1 VKHRQ
6 SLSRD
11 YEPEYYVPHAQI
23 PFNGMSLIMR
33 TTNDA
38 RSLARSIQQEVQ
50 ALDRD
55 VPVYRI
61 KTLDQYLGVA
71 VAQPKFSALL
81 LSLFAGLALLLTA
94 IGLYGV
100 MAYAVVQRAQE
111 IGIRIALGAQ
121 TGDVLK
127 MVLRQG
133 LKLTTL
139 GLAIGLAAAYALT
152 RYMQSLLFG
161 VKATDPS
168 TFAAIALLLIA
179 VALMAC
185 WIPAKRATKVDPMV
199 ALRCE

>member
-1 VKHRQ
+1 
-6 SLSRD
+6 
-11 YEPEYYVPHAQI
+11 
-23 PFNGMSLIMR
+23 LISVV
-33 TTNDA
+33 T
-38 RSLARSIQQEVQ
+38 
-50 ALDRD
+50 
-55 VPVYRI
+55 
-61 KTLDQYLGVA
+61 GV
-71 VAQPKFSALL
+71 
-81 LSLFAGLALLLTA
+81 LFGLALALTA

-100 MAYAVVQRAQE
+100 VAYAVVQRAQE
-111 IGIRIALGAQ
+111 IGIRIALCAQ
-121 TGDVLK
+121 TGDMLK

-161 VKATDPS
+161 VQATDPS
-168 TFAAIALLLIA
+168 TFASIVLLLIA

>member
-1 VKHRQ
+1 MNLVVR
-6 SLSRD
+6 
-11 YEPEYYVPHAQI
+11 A
-23 PFNGMSLIMR
+23 
-33 TTNDA
+33 TNDP

-50 ALDRD
+50 SLDRD
-55 VPVYRI
+55 IPVYQIR
-61 KTLDQYLGVA
+61 TLEQYLSVA
-71 VAQPKFSALL
+71 VAQPKFNALL

-100 MAYAVVQRAQE
+100 VAFAVVQRSQE

-199 ALRCE
+199 ALWCE

>member
-1 VKHRQ
+1 
-6 SLSRD
+6 
-11 YEPEYYVPHAQI
+11 
-23 PFNGMSLIMR
+23 
-33 TTNDA
+33 
-38 RSLARSIQQEVQ
+38 
-50 ALDRD
+50 
-55 VPVYRI
+55 
-61 KTLDQYLGVA
+61 
-71 VAQPKFSALL
+71 
-81 LSLFAGLALLLTA
+81 
-94 IGLYGV
+94 
-100 MAYAVVQRAQE
+100 
-111 IGIRIALGAQ
+111 
-121 TGDVLK
+121 LK

-168 TFAAIALLLIA
+168 AFVAIALLLIA